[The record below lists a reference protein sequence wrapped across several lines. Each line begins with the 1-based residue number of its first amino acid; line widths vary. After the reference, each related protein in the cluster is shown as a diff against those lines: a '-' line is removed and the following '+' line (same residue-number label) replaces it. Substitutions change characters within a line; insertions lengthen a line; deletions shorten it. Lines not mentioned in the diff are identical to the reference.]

1 MPAALP
7 LIAGALLAAG
17 SVATAVGVTLGVAF
31 TIGAV
36 AVSWGAVLAVTGIAL
51 MAVSYLAAKKPKIDS
66 TGSQLDLKL
75 DPQAG
80 VPIVFGRTATGGV
93 VVDRLSW
100 GKKNAMLGI
109 VAVLSAGGPVQ
120 AIESYRAGDYQIG
133 WSRSP
138 ASGLATAQVVGGYGS
153 SSKLYKNKLFQR
165 WQNGDAP
172 AFLTPASATGYPL
185 NGGALSGLAH
195 TITGFEQNNDAFPQ
209 GVPSSLWVVQ
219 GVKLYDPRKDST
231 YPGGLG
237 SHRLA
242 TPSTWTYSEN
252 PFLAALQWTL
262 GRFENGRRVY
272 GIGAKWTEVDVASFV
287 AGANVA
293 DANNWKVGGVVTS
306 TDDKFAVLSTLL
318 SAGGGLPVA
327 RGAQIG
333 VTYNAPKATVTTI
346 TAADVIGECEI
357 ISTTSFRDRQ
367 NTILPKYREETQG
380 WEIITGERVSS
391 DIYVA
396 EDNGETRTVEAEFPM
411 CQQAA
416 QAHQLAVYELCNTRE
431 FLTFTLNCKLRLL
444 SVRVGE
450 AVMVNLQEIA
460 SKATKCVVVGREFD
474 PMTLSVTLS
483 LKSETDAK
491 HPFALGQSQIA
502 PPSPRL
508 DSYDPSN
515 PGAPGENAWAITDTE
530 ITTADQKVPVL
541 IVTGAADDPNTAAVI
556 VEYRPVGSSVWL
568 NWGEFARTTTR
579 VEINSVTTGT
589 QYQVA
594 ISYRTNLGVIGD
606 RLVLTATAGDYQIAY
621 DKMITG
627 IPKSLA
633 DVNKA
638 EYDEYTRTASNF
650 NNRNDRIATIPVAPV
665 FVGNGIT
672 SKLNN
677 DGSAD
682 LTTAWIWDGDT
693 DDIDG
698 FRVRVIRVE

>member
-7 LIAGALLAAG
+7 LVAGALLAAG

-75 DPQAG
+75 DPSAG

-93 VVDRLSW
+93 VIDRLTW

-120 AIESYRAGDYQIG
+120 TIESYRAGDYQIG

-138 ASGLATAQVVGGYGS
+138 ATGLATAQIVGGYGS
-153 SSKLYKNKLFQR
+153 SSKLYKGKLTQR
-165 WQNGDAP
+165 WQNGEAP

-209 GVPSSLWVVQ
+209 GVPASLWVVQ

-237 SHRLA
+237 SQRLA

-252 PFLAALQWTL
+252 PYLAALQWTL

-272 GIGAKWTEVDVASFV
+272 GIGAKWSEVDVGSFV
-287 AGANVA
+287 SGANVA
-293 DANNWKVGGVVTS
+293 DANNWKVGGVVTT
-306 TDDKFAVLSTLL
+306 TDDKFAVLSTILA
-318 SAGGGLPVA
+318 AGGGLPVA

-333 VTYNAPKATVTTI
+333 VTYNAPKTIVTTL
-346 TAADVIGECEI
+346 TAADIVGECEI

-367 NTILPKYREETQG
+367 NTIVPKYREESQG
-380 WEIITGERVSS
+380 WELITGERVTSS
-391 DIYVA
+391 VYVT
-396 EDNGETRTVEAEFPM
+396 EDAGETRTVETEFPF

-416 QAHQLAVYELCNTRE
+416 QAHQLAAYELCNTRE
-431 FLTFTLNCKLRLL
+431 FLTATVNVKLRLL

-450 AVMVNLQEIA
+450 AIMVNVPDLSA
-460 SKATKCVVVGREFD
+460 SALKCVVIGREFD

-491 HPFALGQSQIA
+491 HPFALGQTQIA

-508 DSYDPSN
+508 DTYDPSN
-515 PGAPGENAWAITDTE
+515 PGAPEDNAWSITDTQ

-541 IVTGAADDPNTAAVI
+541 VITGAVDDPNTSAVI
-556 VEYRPVGSSVWL
+556 VEYRPVGSTTWL
-568 NWGEFARTTTR
+568 NWGEYARTTTR
-579 VEINSVTTGT
+579 IEINSVTAGT

-594 ISYRTNLGVIGD
+594 ISYRTNLNVIGD
-606 RLVLTATAGDYQIAY
+606 RLVMTATAGALQISY
-621 DKMITG
+621 DKMILGT
-627 IPKSLA
+627 PDSLA
-633 DVNKA
+633 DINLE
-638 EYDEYTRTASNF
+638 EYNNYTRTSSNF
-650 NNRNDRIATIPVAPV
+650 NKRNDRIATVPVAPT
-665 FVGNGIT
+665 FVGNGIS
-672 SKLNN
+672 SKLNS

-682 LTTAWIWDGDT
+682 LTMNWEFSGDME
-693 DDIDG
+693 DIDG
-698 FRVRVIRVE
+698 FRIRVIRVE